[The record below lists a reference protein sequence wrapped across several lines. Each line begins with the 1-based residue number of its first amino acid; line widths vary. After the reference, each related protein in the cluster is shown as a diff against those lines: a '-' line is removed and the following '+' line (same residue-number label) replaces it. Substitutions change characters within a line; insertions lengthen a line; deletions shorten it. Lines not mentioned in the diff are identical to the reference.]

1 MSQQFA
7 PVADGVVDD
16 FSPFWLIEYE

>member
-7 PVADGVVDD
+7 PVCVVCI
-16 FSPFWLIEYE
+16 WQH